1 MDETPE
7 LQMETDVSSTTGD
20 VSETQQLSGSHGDVE
35 MVIVVETVKEEDEA
49 SSDKK
54 SSPSK
59 SDDNDS
65 TPSTKDSP
73 QKDLQSQKTVNSPNT
88 EIQVTDMNNKNQT
101 QKTSPIKDTV
111 TTNVSQKAQSKDF
124 ANSSSNL
131 NQTANT
137 KKTNDL
143 ASDDIQIVDITKNI
157 QPQKSNNPPNKDL
170 IQNVQIQ
177 KTTSK
182 DIQIVDISKTQPHK
196 AVISATKNIQIIDIR
211 QKGQTQKNIISPTK
225 DLDQKKTLKVV
236 SPVKDVQ
243 IKEQSQKM
251 LVSQPVKSVELQ
263 NNEMIVDSPSET
275 LNLNEDK
282 DKLNTENVESS
293 TSPTPQTSSNTKSPV
308 QSTEDTQKSEERTE
322 TLDGDSKDDKRD
334 ELVFNTSID
343 ICEKSNDSQTNSD
356 ISEKDHNKSISREL
370 KSLIK
375 SAKESKIIS
384 ECTQLTTKTRKS
396 RVNLDGSVSLNTSV
410 EADRIQG
417 VRRSSNNSQKS
428 NCSEKSE
435 VAPKRSMRSQNPE
448 FVNKV
453 KQFLN
458 SVTGKN
464 HKESDDEEIDEH
476 KKDIRSES
484 VSPSPKKKKQLE
496 ASQPEIVSVYLSRQ
510 KFDILV

>member
-49 SSDKK
+49 SIDKK

-59 SDDNDS
+59 SDNNDS

-73 QKDLQSQKTVNSPNT
+73 QKDLQSQKTVNSPNI

-101 QKTSPIKDTV
+101 QKTSPIKDIV
-111 TTNVSQKAQSKDF
+111 TTNVPQKAQSKDF

-131 NQTANT
+131 NQTVNI
-137 KKTNDL
+137 KKTNDS
-143 ASDDIQIVDITKNI
+143 ASDDIQIVDITKNN
-157 QPQKSNNPPNKDL
+157 QHQKSNNPPNKDL

-196 AVISATKNIQIIDIR
+196 AVISATKNIQIIDVR
-211 QKGQTQKNIISPTK
+211 QKGQTHKTIISPTK
-225 DLDQKKTLKVV
+225 DLNQKKTLKVV

-251 LVSQPVKSVELQ
+251 SVSQPGKSVELQ

-308 QSTEDTQKSEERTE
+308 QSTEDTQTSEERTE

-356 ISEKDHNKSISREL
+356 ISEKEHNKSISREL

-396 RVNLDGSVSLNTSV
+396 RVNLDGSNVSLNTSI
-410 EADRIQG
+410 EADKIQG

-484 VSPSPKKKKQLE
+484 MSPSPKKKKQLE
-496 ASQPEIVSVYLSRQ
+496 ASQPEIVSVNLSRH
-510 KFDILV
+510 KT